1 MPVRRSLL
9 AGPVLDVA
17 PKLLGMVLRCTTDE
31 GTVAVRLTEVEAYD
45 GPSDPGS
52 HAYRGRTARN
62 AVMFGPPGF
71 LYVYFTYG
79 MHFCMNVSAGP
90 DGQPSAVLLRA
101 GEIVEGIELA
111 RARRLPSTPEGK
123 FNQAGTPNGAAPAG
137 VRSPGVAGVSRAG
150 SAGARA
156 SRAELAG
163 VLPGPVAKRANGNPD
178 RDLARGPARMCVALG
193 IGRDDNGV
201 DLLSKSSHIQL
212 LPGPGFDGEPSTGPR
227 VGLREAADRPW
238 RFWIP
243 DDPTVSPYRPHVPK
257 RRRT

>member
-17 PKLLGMVLRCTTDE
+17 PKLLGMVLRSTTDE

-45 GPSDPGS
+45 GPNDPGS
-52 HAYRGRTARN
+52 HAYRGQTPRN

-79 MHFCMNVSAGP
+79 MHFCMNISAGP
-90 DGQPSAVLLRA
+90 DGQPSAILLRA
-101 GEIVEGIELA
+101 GEIVEGLDLA
-111 RARRLPSTPEGK
+111 RARRLPITPPGK
-123 FNQAGTPNGAAPAG
+123 FNQSNGLEPA
-137 VRSPGVAGVSRAG
+137 RSPGVTGVRSN
-150 SAGARA
+150 
-156 SRAELAG
+156 G
-163 VLPGPVAKRANGNPD
+163 VLPGPVGKRSNGNPD

-193 IGRDDNGV
+193 IGRDDNGA
-201 DLLSKSSHIQL
+201 DLLSKTSHVQL

-227 VGLREAADRPW
+227 VGLRQAADRPW

-243 DDPTVSPYRPHVPK
+243 GDPTVSPYRPHVPK
-257 RRRT
+257 RRGPAAS

>member
-9 AGPVLDVA
+9 ADPVLDVA
-17 PKLLGMVLRCTTDE
+17 PRLLGMVLRSTTDE

-45 GPSDPGS
+45 GPNDPGS
-52 HAYRGRTARN
+52 HAYRGQTPRN
-62 AVMFGPPGF
+62 TVMFGPPGF

-90 DGQPSAVLLRA
+90 DGQPSAILLRA
-101 GEIVEGIELA
+101 GEIVEGADLA
-111 RARRLPSTPEGK
+111 RARRLTG
-123 FNQAGTPNGAAPAG
+123 APN
-137 VRSPGVAGVSRAG
+137 
-150 SAGARA
+150 
-156 SRAELAG
+156 G
-163 VLPGPVAKRANGNPD
+163 VLPGAVRKRANGNPD

-193 IGRDDNGV
+193 IGRDDNGA
-201 DLLSKSSHIQL
+201 DLLSRSSHVQL

-227 VGLREAADRPW
+227 VGLREAADWPW

-257 RRRT
+257 RRG